1 MQNIGYTRLL
11 YYISLYT
18 NMKVQIMTDT
28 KFGNGKLLAEA
39 LKEEFSDEIDIN
51 IADVK
56 DVSPE
61 KIAEDV
67 PNAIILG
74 GAIRMFRGGPK
85 STKWLN
91 ELDKILKKTGNKI
104 QYGTGFLTHAMPTD
118 KVQGFAKKY
127 LSKIEK
133 ASIVEKTYHELLT
146 ARVKDQKG
154 PIFPEEMEKAKGYIK
169 EFINWLNL

>member
-1 MQNIGYTRLL
+1 
-11 YYISLYT
+11 
-18 NMKVQIMTDT
+18 MTDT

-39 LKEEFSDEIDIN
+39 LKQEFSNEIEVS

-67 PNAIILG
+67 PNVIILG
-74 GAIRMFRGGPK
+74 GAIRVFRGGPK
-85 STKWLN
+85 SKKWLT
-91 ELDKILKKTGNKI
+91 ELNKTLEKSGKKI

-127 LSKIEK
+127 LNKIEN
-133 ASIVEKTYHELLT
+133 ASMIEGTYSELLT

-154 PIFPEEMEKAKGYIK
+154 PILPQEMEKARGYIK
-169 EFINWLNL
+169 EFIDWIKE

>member
-1 MQNIGYTRLL
+1 
-11 YYISLYT
+11 
-18 NMKVQIMTDT
+18 MTDT

-39 LKEEFSDEIDIN
+39 LKEEFSNEIDVN

-67 PNAIILG
+67 PNVIILG
-74 GAIRMFRGGPK
+74 GAIRMFRGDPK
-85 STKWLN
+85 SKKWLA
-91 ELDKILKKTGNKI
+91 ELDKMLKKSGKKI

-127 LSKIEK
+127 LNKIEN
-133 ASIVEKTYHELLT
+133 ASMIESTYSELLT

-154 PIFPEEMEKAKGYIK
+154 PIFPEEMEKARGYIK
-169 EFINWLNL
+169 EFINWIEK